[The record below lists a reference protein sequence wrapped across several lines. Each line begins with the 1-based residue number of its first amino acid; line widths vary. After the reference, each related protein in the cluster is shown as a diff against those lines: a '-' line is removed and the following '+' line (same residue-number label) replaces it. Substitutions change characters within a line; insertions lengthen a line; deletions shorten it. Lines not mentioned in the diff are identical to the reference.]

1 MGMLNLIRV
10 GVLESNIS
18 TQELGKRMEIP
29 TLVQMAAE
37 EALKSNREMSGILNN
52 IHADLTENSN
62 TEYTK
67 EGLLVLFTKLL
78 EKSSTVSRWLSA
90 LAE

>member
-37 EALKSNREMSGILNN
+37 EALKSTREITSLLN
-52 IHADLTENSN
+52 DLYVELEDGN
-62 TEYTK
+62 TEYTT
-67 EGLLVLFTKLL
+67 EGLQSAFNMLL
-78 EKSSTVSRWLSA
+78 EKTRAAERWLSA